1 MFRTTDDPIYLS
13 LTYFDLFAVVFPFTD
28 VPLFLIAKV
37 LCPQT
42 QPFRLTG
49 IKAAY
54 AAFSVSVYPVLF
66 CHSVNKTFYFSE
78 MFVSYLGCKSG
89 CSQVSHILGDIQGL
103 KIHVIK

>member
-1 MFRTTDDPIYLS
+1 MPSDPAL
-13 LTYFDLFAVVFPFTD
+13 
-28 VPLFLIAKV
+28 
-37 LCPQT
+37 
-42 QPFRLTG
+42 RLTG

-54 AAFSVSVYPVLF
+54 VAFSVSFYPVLF

-89 CSQVSHILGDIQGL
+89 CNQVSHILGDIQGL